1 MNKLVNVMD
10 EGSKEITTVITKSMG
25 EIQSSSK
32 KISEITKII
41 EDIAFQTNLLALNAA
56 VEAARAGEQGR
67 GFAVVAEEVRNLA
80 HRSAAAAKDTAVLI
94 DDCVDK
100 SNKGSELSDKCRE
113 ELQVNVE
120 NIKKS
125 TDMMK
130 LNLHGIVRNVGEA
143 ANLTKEISNASSEQS
158 EGINQ
163 VNNAI
168 QQMEHVTQQN
178 ASNAEETASASEE
191 LSAQAQNLT
200 GQIKILSALVVGK
213 NGEISN
219 SLADT
224 GEQSVHAGQTS
235 EALQQE
241 ERKST
246 AGLKDNR
253 LEGNGDDREDV
264 HHVTNPDALIPMGS
278 SEHSE
283 EVRSEDSI
291 KEHDEKL
298 RDF

>member
-1 MNKLVNVMD
+1 
-10 EGSKEITTVITKSMG
+10 
-25 EIQSSSK
+25 
-32 KISEITKII
+32 
-41 EDIAFQTNLLALNAA
+41 
-56 VEAARAGEQGR
+56 
-67 GFAVVAEEVRNLA
+67 VVAEEVRNLA

-113 ELQVNVE
+113 ELQVNME

-130 LNLHGIVRNVGEA
+130 LNLHGIVGNVGKA

-178 ASNAEETASASEE
+178 ASNAEETATASEE

-224 GEQSVHAGQTS
+224 GEQSVHAGPAS
-235 EALQQE
+235 AALQ
-241 ERKST
+241 ERKPT
-246 AGLKDNR
+246 AGLEDNR

-283 EVRSEDSI
+283 EVSSEDSI
-291 KEHDEKL
+291 KEHDEQL